1 MLVLHNSGL
10 FVKIAPIIEIGNIME
25 AFLQEAKASSR
36 VLSTLSGAEKNRILK
51 EMAEDLR
58 TNTEAILKANALD
71 MSDAESNNLAPSL
84 KDRLFLDE
92 SRIEGM
98 AVAIEEIAGLKE
110 PVGRVLDGW
119 VTEDGLKIEKVSV
132 PIGVIGIIFESRP
145 NVTSDTAALSFKSSN
160 VCVLKGGKEAQN
172 SNEAIAKVLQE
183 VLKAN
188 DLPQALISLIPDAS
202 REGVAK
208 LIKMDK
214 YVDLII
220 PRGGEGLIRYVSE
233 NASVPV
239 VKHDK
244 GQCHTYIDED
254 ANVENAIAI
263 AINAK
268 VQRPGVCNSMETLLV
283 DAAIAEEVLPQLKTA
298 FDEAHTELKGCERT
312 RESIEVSQ
320 ATEADYDT
328 EYLANILNIRVVD
341 GVDGAIDHIVRFGSG
356 HSEAIITENITT
368 AEAFLNSIDAAA
380 VYVNASTRFT
390 DGGAF
395 GFGAEVGISTNKL
408 HARGPM
414 GIEGLTTYKF
424 KIYGSGQIR

>member
-1 MLVLHNSGL
+1 
-10 FVKIAPIIEIGNIME
+10 ME
-25 AFLQEAKASSR
+25 TFLAKAKESSR

-51 EMAEDLR
+51 EMAEALR
-58 TNTEAILKANALD
+58 VNTPTLLKENALD
-71 MSDAESNNLAPSL
+71 MADAEVNNLAPSL
-84 KDRLFLDE
+84 KDRLLLDE
-92 SRIEGM
+92 GRIEGM
-98 AVAIEEIAGLKE
+98 AVAIEEIASLKE

-132 PIGVIGIIFESRP
+132 PIGVIGIIYESRP
-145 NVTSDTAALSFKSSN
+145 NVTSDTAALSFKSAN

-183 VLKAN
+183 VLKKN
-188 DLPQALISLIPDAS
+188 DLPEALISLIPDAS

-214 YVDLII
+214 YVDLIV

-254 ANVENAIAI
+254 ANIENAIAI

-283 DAAIAEEVLPQLKTA
+283 DAAIAEEVLPKLKEA
-298 FDEAHTELKGCERT
+298 FDAAHTELKGCEVT
-312 RESIEVSQ
+312 QKSIEVVP
-320 ATEADYDT
+320 ATEEDYDT

-341 GVDGAIDHIVRFGSG
+341 GAEGAIEHIVRFGSG

-368 AEAFLNSIDAAA
+368 AEAFLNGIDAAA

>member
-1 MLVLHNSGL
+1 
-10 FVKIAPIIEIGNIME
+10 ME

-36 VLSTLSGAEKNRILK
+36 ILSTVSGADKNRILR
-51 EMAEDLR
+51 EMAAALR
-58 TNTEAILKANALD
+58 TNTEDILKSNALD
-71 MSDAESNNLAPSL
+71 MADAETNNLAASL
-84 KDRLFLDE
+84 KDRLFLDAG
-92 SRIEGM
+92 RVDAM
-98 AVAIEEIAGLKE
+98 AVAIEEIAALKE

-119 VTEDGLKIEKVSV
+119 ITEEGLKIEKVTV
-132 PIGVIGIIFESRP
+132 PIGVIGIIYESRP

-160 VCVLKGGKEAQN
+160 VCVLKGGKEAQH
-172 SNEAIAKVLQE
+172 SNEAIAKVLQG

-188 DLPQALISLIPDAS
+188 DLPEALISLIPDAS

-214 YVDLII
+214 YVDLIV

-233 NASVPV
+233 KCFEHVTV
-239 VKHDK
+239 
-244 GQCHTYIDED
+244 
-254 ANVENAIAI
+254 
-263 AINAK
+263 
-268 VQRPGVCNSMETLLV
+268 TLKFFQ
-283 DAAIAEEVLPQLKTA
+283 P
-298 FDEAHTELKGCERT
+298 
-312 RESIEVSQ
+312 
-320 ATEADYDT
+320 
-328 EYLANILNIRVVD
+328 ILNIKVVE
-341 GVDGAIDHIVRFGSG
+341 GVEGAIDHIVRFGSG

-368 AEAFLNSIDAAA
+368 AEAFLNGVDAAA

>member
-1 MLVLHNSGL
+1 
-10 FVKIAPIIEIGNIME
+10 ME

-36 VLSTLSGAEKNRILK
+36 ILSTLSGADKNRILK
-51 EMAEDLR
+51 EMAIALR
-58 TNTEAILKANALD
+58 ANTKEILKANILD
-71 MSDAESNNLAPSL
+71 MADAETNNLAASL

-92 SRIEGM
+92 SRVDGM
-98 AVAIEEIAGLKE
+98 ATAIEEIAALKE
-110 PVGRVLDGW
+110 PVGRILDGW

-132 PIGVIGIIFESRP
+132 PIGVIGIIYESRP
-145 NVTSDTAALSFKSSN
+145 NVTSDTAALSFKSGN

-172 SNEAIAKVLQE
+172 SNEAIANVLQS
-183 VLKAN
+183 VLRSN
-188 DLPQALISLIPDAS
+188 DLPEAIVSLIPDAS
-202 REGVAK
+202 REGVAR
-208 LIKMDK
+208 LIRMDK

-244 GQCHTYIDED
+244 GQCHTYVDED
-254 ANVENAIAI
+254 ANIENAIAI

-283 DAAIAEEVLPQLKTA
+283 DAAIAEEILPQLKVA
-298 FDEAHTELKGCERT
+298 FDEAHTELKGCALT
-312 RESIEVSQ
+312 QKSIDVAF

-328 EYLANILNIRVVD
+328 EYLANILNIKVVD
-341 GVDGAIDHIVRFGSG
+341 GVYGAIDHIIRFGSG

-368 AEAFLNSIDAAA
+368 AEVFLNSIDAAA

>member
-1 MLVLHNSGL
+1 
-10 FVKIAPIIEIGNIME
+10 ME
-25 AFLQEAKASSR
+25 AFLEEAKASSR
-36 VLSTLSGAEKNRILK
+36 VLATLSGADKNRILK
-51 EMAEDLR
+51 EMAEALR
-58 TNTEAILKANALD
+58 SNTDAILNANTLD
-71 MSDAESNNLAPSL
+71 MADADRNNLTPAL
-84 KDRLFLDE
+84 KDRLLLDKN
-92 SRIEGM
+92 RVEGM
-98 AVAIEEIAGLKE
+98 AVAIEEIAALKE

-132 PIGVIGIIFESRP
+132 PIGVIGIIYESRP

-160 VCVLKGGKEAQN
+160 VCVLKGGKEAQH
-172 SNEAIAKVLQE
+172 SNEAIAKVLRD
-183 VLKAN
+183 VLKKN
-188 DLPQALISLIPDAS
+188 DLPEALISLIPDAS
-202 REGVAK
+202 REGVAR

-214 YVDLII
+214 YVDLIV

-254 ANVENAIAI
+254 ANVENAIKI

-268 VQRPGVCNSMETLLV
+268 VQRPGVCNAMETLLV
-283 DAAIAEEVLPQLKTA
+283 DAAIAKEVLPLLKEA
-298 FDEAHTELKGCERT
+298 FDEAHTELKGCGDT
-312 RESIEVSQ
+312 QSIIDVSP
-320 ATEADYDT
+320 ATEVDFDT
-328 EYLANILNIRVVD
+328 EYLANILNIRVVN
-341 GVDGAIDHIVRFGSG
+341 GVEGAIEHIVRYGSG

-368 AEAFLNSIDAAA
+368 AEVFLNGIDAAA